1 MSDEKDDK
9 WSFFEFSWGKMA
21 AAMSTLGLIW
31 AIFDFDGI
39 WLMAKMFFYS
49 FLVPALGFLAAA
61 FTLVSPLQGVMY
73 AVLDSV
79 KANLEELKNSAKETT
94 DGDTNEQSATA

>member
-9 WSFFEFSWGKMA
+9 WSFFQFSWGKLA
-21 AAMSTLGLIW
+21 AAISTLGLI
-31 AIFDFDGI
+31 AVVFDLDGI
-39 WLMAKMFFYS
+39 WLMAKLFLYS
-49 FLVPALGFLAAA
+49 VLVPIIGLLAAA
-61 FTLVSPLQGVMY
+61 FTLVSPMSGIMY

-94 DGDTNEQSATA
+94 DGDNNEQSAAA